1 MQYVVEFDDDAMRWM
16 DFISVEYEQTY
27 YMSADEVEYLRDYVE
42 GMGYE
47 WDVVAYVRQVLAA

>member
-16 DFISVEYEQTY
+16 DYSSVQYEQTY

-47 WDVVAYVRQVLAA
+47 WNEVAYVYEVAA